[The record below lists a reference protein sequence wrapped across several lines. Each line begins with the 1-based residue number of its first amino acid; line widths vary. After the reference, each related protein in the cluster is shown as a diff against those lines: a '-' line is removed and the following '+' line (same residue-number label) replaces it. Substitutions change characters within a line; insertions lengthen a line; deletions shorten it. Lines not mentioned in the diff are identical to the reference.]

1 MYLSKS
7 DAYHAA
13 NVFTDF
19 FASMERIDDY
29 MRHVKLE
36 RMDSYDNTLPGFG
49 PETDL
54 FDSPDMHPND
64 MDISLQVVSASKL
77 HMYLEITTSA
87 AIEASIPGKSLCLL
101 VRENNTGTYLGMI
114 RLGSPTINSKPR
126 NQWLGNP
133 LDSLN
138 PEVMRRFNQSAIMGF
153 AIVAAQPF
161 GFNALGGKLCAAICC
176 SHEVRR
182 LLNEKYDT
190 NYCMFETTSLYGSTK
205 SSSQYDGMKPFL
217 RHNGLTV
224 SNFAPLINDTRFR
237 ELDQWF
243 RERNEGEYIIDKEAS
258 SRKLKTQTRMVG
270 LIKSALKEHDED
282 AYKKFTESYTKA
294 LGLTEQ
300 KRSYVSTYGYEAQ
313 SVKDY
318 LNLKRDDLV
327 KAENFDRF
335 ELESVI
341 DWWRNKAA
349 RRYDT
354 LKSENRLRT
363 QQETWNV
370 NPEKID
376 IIR

>member
-36 RMDSYDNTLPGFG
+36 RMDAYDSTLPGFG

-87 AIEASIPGKSLCLL
+87 AIESSIPGRSLCIL

-114 RLGSPTINSKPR
+114 RLGSPTINSQPR
-126 NQWLGNP
+126 NLWLGNP

-243 RERNEGEYIIDKEAS
+243 RERNEGEYIVDKEAS

-270 LIKSALKEHDED
+270 LIKTSLKKHDED
-282 AYKKFTESYTKA
+282 AYKKFCESYSKA

-335 ELESVI
+335 ELEGVI

>member
-64 MDISLQVVSASKL
+64 MDISLQVVSGSKL

-270 LIKSALKEHDED
+270 LIKSALKEYDED

>member
-1 MYLSKS
+1 
-7 DAYHAA
+7 
-13 NVFTDF
+13 
-19 FASMERIDDY
+19 
-29 MRHVKLE
+29 
-36 RMDSYDNTLPGFG
+36 
-49 PETDL
+49 
-54 FDSPDMHPND
+54 
-64 MDISLQVVSASKL
+64 
-77 HMYLEITTSA
+77 
-87 AIEASIPGKSLCLL
+87 
-101 VRENNTGTYLGMI
+101 
-114 RLGSPTINSKPR
+114 
-126 NQWLGNP
+126 
-133 LDSLN
+133 
-138 PEVMRRFNQSAIMGF
+138 
-153 AIVAAQPF
+153 
-161 GFNALGGKLCAAICC
+161 
-176 SHEVRR
+176 
-182 LLNEKYDT
+182 
-190 NYCMFETTSLYGSTK
+190 
-205 SSSQYDGMKPFL
+205 MKPFL

>member
-87 AIEASIPGKSLCLL
+87 AIESSIPGRSLCIL

-114 RLGSPTINSKPR
+114 RLGSPTINSQPR
-126 NQWLGNP
+126 NLWLGNP
-133 LDSLN
+133 LDSHN

-237 ELDQWF
+237 ELDHWF
-243 RERNEGEYIIDKEAS
+243 RERNEGEYIVDKEAS

-270 LIKSALKEHDED
+270 LIKGSLKEHDED
-282 AYKKFTESYTKA
+282 AYKKFCESYSKA

-335 ELESVI
+335 ELEGVI

>member
-19 FASMERIDDY
+19 FQQMERIDDY
-29 MRHVKLE
+29 MRQVKLE
-36 RMDSYDNTLPGFG
+36 RMESFPQPLFGMG

-64 MDISLQVVSASKL
+64 MDISIHPVSTSKL

-87 AIEASIPGKSLCLL
+87 AIESSIPGKSLCLL

-126 NQWLGNP
+126 NEWLGNP
-133 LDSLN
+133 LDSHN
-138 PEVMRRFNQSAIMGF
+138 PDVMRRFNQSAIMGF
-153 AIVAAQPF
+153 AIVASQPF

-243 RERNEGEYIIDKEAS
+243 RERNEGEYIVDKEAS

-282 AYKKFTESYTKA
+282 AYKKFTESYSKA

-318 LNLKRDDLV
+318 MNLKRDDLV

-335 ELESVI
+335 ELEGVI

-354 LKSENRLRT
+354 LKSEGRLRT
-363 QQETWNV
+363 QQETWNI
-370 NPEKID
+370 NPEEID

>member
-64 MDISLQVVSASKL
+64 MDISLQVVSGSKL

-243 RERNEGEYIIDKEAS
+243 RERNEGEYIVDKEAS

>member
-87 AIEASIPGKSLCLL
+87 AIESSIPGRSLCIL

-114 RLGSPTINSKPR
+114 RLGSPTINSQPR
-126 NQWLGNP
+126 NLWLGNP

-243 RERNEGEYIIDKEAS
+243 RERNEGEYIVDKEAS

>member
-64 MDISLQVVSASKL
+64 MDISLQVVSGSKL

-153 AIVAAQPF
+153 AIVA
-161 GFNALGGKLCAAICC
+161 LY
-176 SHEVRR
+176 VR
-182 LLNEKYDT
+182 D
-190 NYCMFETTSLYGSTK
+190 
-205 SSSQYDGMKPFL
+205 
-217 RHNGLTV
+217 H
-224 SNFAPLINDTRFR
+224 
-237 ELDQWF
+237 
-243 RERNEGEYIIDKEAS
+243 
-258 SRKLKTQTRMVG
+258 
-270 LIKSALKEHDED
+270 
-282 AYKKFTESYTKA
+282 
-294 LGLTEQ
+294 
-300 KRSYVSTYGYEAQ
+300 
-313 SVKDY
+313 
-318 LNLKRDDLV
+318 
-327 KAENFDRF
+327 
-335 ELESVI
+335 ESVWFNQVI
-341 DWWRNKAA
+341 V
-349 RRYDT
+349 T
-354 LKSENRLRT
+354 
-363 QQETWNV
+363 V
-370 NPEKID
+370 
-376 IIR
+376 

>member
-243 RERNEGEYIIDKEAS
+243 RERNEGEYIVDKEAS

-270 LIKSALKEHDED
+270 LIKSALKEYDED